1 MKHGDV
7 LTVAF
12 AGDYGKPRPA
22 IVIQSDGLGETDSV
36 LICQITTTQRD
47 TPLYRLPV
55 PATAETGLR
64 AESDVMVDKI
74 FAVRRDK
81 CGPVIGRL
89 PDGSRATLNRMLAV
103 MIGLAD

>member
-1 MKHGDV
+1 MKRGDV

-22 IVIQSDGLGETDSV
+22 IVIQADSLGETDSV
-36 LICQITTTQRD
+36 LICQVTSMQRD
-47 TPLYRLPV
+47 APLYRLPV

-64 AESDVMVDKI
+64 AESYVMVDKI
-74 FAVRRDK
+74 FAVRRDR

-89 PDGSRATLNRMLAV
+89 PDGLKVALNQMLAV